1 MTIIHIFITI
11 VCAIA
16 ISTGLMVLGA
26 YLATKLISKGMVASG
41 NAPIIGN
48 TSGDAFSISD
58 GIEQFPGTGEDEK
71 NIKEMADQVL
81 KSFGKMGGA

>member
-1 MTIIHIFITI
+1 MTIIQIFITI

-26 YLATKLISKGMVASG
+26 YLATNLISRGMMSAGST
-41 NAPIIGN
+41 PLIGN
-48 TSGDAFSISD
+48 KGGDAFSIPD
-58 GIEQFPGTGEDEK
+58 GIEQFPGTGEDGK

>member
-1 MTIIHIFITI
+1 MTIIQTLIFAGISILITI
-11 VCAIA
+11 GI
-16 ISTGLMVLGA
+16 MVLGG
-26 YLATKLISKGMVASG
+26 YLAVKLISKGMVASG

-48 TSGDAFSISD
+48 TSGDAFSIPD
-58 GIEQFPGTGEDEK
+58 GIEQFPGTGEDGK